1 MMARRQLRGVDLVEP
16 LGVSQPQVAA
26 RVRGDL
32 AWSLDE
38 LDTLSRLF
46 DCDVIDLVPARASTR
61 QYVHNLRSSW
71 GLAA

>member
-1 MMARRQLRGVDLVEP
+1 MMARHQLRGVDLVEP

-38 LDTLSRLF
+38 LDTLAELF
-46 DCDVIDLVPARASTR
+46 GCDVCDLVPRRAHIR
-61 QYVHNLRSSW
+61 QYMHGSRLSW